1 MTLVFHR
8 PSGTT
13 HFLASPA
20 PEMLAVLA
28 EVPMDAATLCRSLC
42 ERLDLPHD
50 DEALFVVEARLDELV
65 ASGLAQVDLDPD

>member
-20 PEMLAVLA
+20 PEMLTLLA
-28 EVPMDAATLCRSLC
+28 ETPMNAATLCQRLC
-42 ERLDLPHD
+42 EQLGLPHD
-50 DEALFVVEARLDELV
+50 DEALYVVEARLDELI
-65 ASGLAQVDLDPD
+65 ASGLARVD